1 MIMTAILA
9 GIATASCSDGTA
21 DPSAQQGFVEGDS
34 GSTLVE
40 VADRKPAPDLSGEL
54 LGGGAYSLA
63 DERGNDVVVI
73 NVWGSW
79 CGPCRGEAA
88 ALEQVYE
95 DLQDQG
101 VMFLGINTRDQEK
114 AALAFVAAKGITYPS
129 LVDDGTL
136 QAGFASSLPVA
147 GIPTT
152 YVIDRS
158 GRIAARAV
166 SEVTYTS
173 LLALVEPV
181 LAETDPTGDAGQ

>member
-1 MIMTAILA
+1 MVAVLA
-9 GIATASCSDGTA
+9 ASAACTDGTA
-21 DPSAQQGFVEGDS
+21 DPSAQQGFVGGDS
-34 GSTLVE
+34 GSTLVD
-40 VADRKPAPDLSGEL
+40 VGDRKPAPDLSGEL
-54 LGGGAYSLA
+54 LGGGTYSLA
-63 DERGNDVVVI
+63 DERGDDVVVVNI
-73 NVWGSW
+73 WGSW
-79 CGPCRGEAA
+79 CGPCRGEAD

-95 DLQDQG
+95 ELQDRG

-152 YVIDRS
+152 YVIDQS
-158 GRIAARAV
+158 GRVAARAV

-181 LAETDPTGDAGQ
+181 LAESDPTGNPG

>member
-1 MIMTAILA
+1 MIMVAVL
-9 GIATASCSDGTA
+9 TASATTSCTDGTA

-34 GSTLVE
+34 GSTV
-40 VADRKPAPDLSGEL
+40 VDVGDRKPAPDLSGEL

-63 DERGNDVVVI
+63 DERGDDVVVV

-79 CGPCRGEAA
+79 CGPCRGEAD
-88 ALEQVYE
+88 ALEAVYQE
-95 DLQDQG
+95 LQDQG
-101 VMFLGINTRDQEK
+101 VTFLGINTRDQDK

-181 LAETDPTGDAGQ
+181 LAESEPTGEAGQ